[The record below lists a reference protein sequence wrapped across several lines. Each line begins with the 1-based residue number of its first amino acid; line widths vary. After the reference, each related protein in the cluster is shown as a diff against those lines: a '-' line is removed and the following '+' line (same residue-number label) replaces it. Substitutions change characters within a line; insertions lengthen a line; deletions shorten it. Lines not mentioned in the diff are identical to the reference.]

1 TADRPSFSMAP
12 ATRSD
17 LDSPIRL
24 IRRPPMRPPAP
35 ATTTLI
41 MLVSCSPFLLFA
53 TYRWL
58 ITVAGGAEPDDLATW
73 ASGATHGATNRE
85 RHVCARRR
93 DGEAA
98 APIIRGQD
106 PSPSPLPTC
115 RRLIIQR
122 VAAIQAAT

>member
-1 TADRPSFSMAP
+1 MAP
-12 ATRSD
+12 ASRSD

-73 ASGATHGATNRE
+73 ASGATHGATNRSATFVRAAE
-85 RHVCARRR
+85 TVRRQHPLFADR
-93 DGEAA
+93 T
-98 APIIRGQD
+98 R
-106 PSPSPLPTC
+106 PLP
-115 RRLIIQR
+115 LFPA
-122 VAAIQAAT
+122 VGG